1 MAPDNSLWVR
11 LLWRVCAFRASDEE
25 FGDLME
31 EYAAGKQNPVW
42 LARQIFSMSR
52 RPRSH
57 VTIDERRAEMLSNFW
72 NDIRYAVRTLGRSP
86 GFAVAAITPLALGIG
101 INTGLF
107 SILNS
112 MALRPLPTPEST
124 ELVSIYQ
131 EFQGVKQR
139 RVHGARSMFSVPD
152 TAPTEMRRRRYR
164 G

>member
-1 MAPDNSLWVR
+1 
-11 LLWRVCAFRASDEE
+11 
-25 FGDLME
+25 ME

-72 NDIRYAVRTLGRSP
+72 NDIRYALRTFGRSP
-86 GFAVAAITPLALGIG
+86 AFAAAAVMPIALGIG

-112 MALRPLPTPEST
+112 VVLAAAADS
-124 ELVSIYQ
+124 
-131 EFQGVKQR
+131 
-139 RVHGARSMFSVPD
+139 
-152 TAPTEMRRRRYR
+152 
-164 G
+164 